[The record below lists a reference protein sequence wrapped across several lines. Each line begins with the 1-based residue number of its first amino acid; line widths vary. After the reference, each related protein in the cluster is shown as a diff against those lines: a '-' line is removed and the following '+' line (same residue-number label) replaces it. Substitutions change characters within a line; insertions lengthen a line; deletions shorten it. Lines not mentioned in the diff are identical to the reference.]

1 MRYFLGVPQSSIL
14 GLLLFNISFVW
25 LIPFVPEIGIA
36 NYTDDNTPHKSNK
49 HLGTVLKDLEQ
60 GSDTLLK
67 RFTDNILKANPENY
81 HLFVRTN

>member
-1 MRYFLGVPQSSIL
+1 MRYFLGVPQRSIL

-36 NYTDDNTPHKSNK
+36 NYTDDNAPHKSNK

-67 RFTDNILKANPENY
+67 RFTDNILEANPENY
-81 HLFVRTN
+81 HLFVSTN